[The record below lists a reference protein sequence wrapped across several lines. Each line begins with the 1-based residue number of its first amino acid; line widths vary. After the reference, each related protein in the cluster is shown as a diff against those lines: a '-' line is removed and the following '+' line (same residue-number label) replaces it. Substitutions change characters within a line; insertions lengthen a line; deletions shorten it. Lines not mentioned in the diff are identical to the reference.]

1 MILLHKPGDSRLQSI
16 VENLDTRELTYRAV
30 GATRDGTL
38 VARYRNDRYRIVLG
52 SGDVVFERAVAALKR
67 WTPQR
72 GAGLSVF
79 PPDAPVAE
87 GTISVL
93 VQRMWPVYV
102 VVPCRVVYV
111 VDEADR
117 FGFGYGTLPGHPE
130 AGEEG
135 FLVERDSDG
144 VVVFRIVVFS
154 RPATLFML
162 AGAPVVRHIQKAVTH
177 RYLAVLK
184 AASSPPA
191 PR

>member
-1 MILLHKPGDSRLQSI
+1 MILLHKPGDTRLQRI
-16 VENLDTRELTYRAV
+16 VENLRTRELTYRAV
-30 GATRDGTL
+30 GATLDGTL

-72 GAGLSVF
+72 GAGLRVF
-79 PPDAPVAE
+79 PADAPVAE

-93 VQRMWPVYV
+93 VQRMWPVHV
-102 VVPCRVVYV
+102 VVPCRIVYV

-130 AGEEG
+130 TGEEG
-135 FLVERDSDG
+135 FLVERDADG

-154 RPATLFML
+154 RPATLLML
-162 AGAPVVRHIQKAVTH
+162 AGAPVVRHVQKAVTH

-191 PR
+191 SR